1 MYYVKNDWS
10 MGKQRPYNQRVGC
23 LLDVTEPNILGCLHT
38 YNTLDSLDDHQ
49 KNPRRI
55 FLKVFTLISE
65 QIYSNGVYKD
75 NYLTPF
81 SKELFYLLAYWFL
94 LSGCVNIPDTIGW
107 FSNTKV
113 RVGTMSLGCGHLS
126 NPLISAPLGV

>member
-1 MYYVKNDWS
+1 

-81 SKELFYLLAYWFL
+81 SKELFYLLAY
-94 LSGCVNIPDTIGW
+94 
-107 FSNTKV
+107 
-113 RVGTMSLGCGHLS
+113 
-126 NPLISAPLGV
+126 